1 MKKLMKNLALRL
13 ITIPLIVGTLSG
25 CGNLIRPREFP
36 EKMIHGVKYQALTQ
50 DIAPYKLEEQVPY
63 GDRQYFEKTNNL
75 PNCLPIVIKRFADI
89 TRQINLDSGK
99 VELKSESIYIPKRV
113 WNSKKNKWASKITL
127 RTDGPYRTKAFMSEL
142 GTKISENE
150 FAYNALTTEEDASF
164 ALPTAKILDK
174 EYFFIYVEDSETNE
188 NGKLNYYMVP
198 IKGAKLDIKNI
209 CGNLYIEGKIYRGT
223 DPKIFPDLFKEG
235 KPVSEITE

>member
-1 MKKLMKNLALRL
+1 MKNLASKL

-36 EKMIHGVKYQALTQ
+36 EKMIHGVRYQALTQ
-50 DIAPYKLEEQVPY
+50 DIAPYKLEEQVLY

-99 VELKSESIYIPKRV
+99 IELQSEKIYIPKRV
-113 WNSKKNKWASKITL
+113 WNSKKNKWVSKITL
-127 RTDGPYRTKAFMSEL
+127 RTDGPYRTKAFISES
-142 GTKISENE
+142 GKRISENE
-150 FAYNALTTEEDASF
+150 FAYNVLTTEEDASF
-164 ALPTAKILDK
+164 ALPTAKILNK
-174 EYFFIYVEDSETNE
+174 EYFLIYVEDSKTNE
-188 NGKLNYYMVP
+188 DGKLNYYMVP
-198 IKGAKLDIKNI
+198 KDGAGIDIKNT
-209 CGNLYIEGKIYRGT
+209 CGNLYIEGEIYRGT
-223 DPKIFPDLFKEG
+223 DPEIFPELFKEG